1 LFNINCLDAFFS
13 FCIEVSAAAPCA
25 RAGEGVLPS
34 VACGVGAQGGSPP
47 WVDGPGTVC
56 AALKK
61 TERLAHQDKGLP
73 ASKGWK
79 SLLHPRYLLL
89 FYALNAVAGA
99 AALRRR
105 SR

>member
-47 WVDGPGTVC
+47 RVDGPGTVC
-56 AALKK
+56 AARKK
-61 TERLAHQDKGLP
+61 QSAWRNKTKDFQPD
-73 ASKGWK
+73 
-79 SLLHPRYLLL
+79 
-89 FYALNAVAGA
+89 
-99 AALRRR
+99 
-105 SR
+105 